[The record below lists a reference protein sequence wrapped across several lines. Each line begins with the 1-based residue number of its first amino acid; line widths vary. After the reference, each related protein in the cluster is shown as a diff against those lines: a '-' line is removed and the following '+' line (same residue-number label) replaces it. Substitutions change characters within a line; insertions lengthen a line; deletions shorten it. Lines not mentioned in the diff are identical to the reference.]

1 MIDVNGKKV
10 SKSNQRIEVMKRLY
24 TELQLCNANFN

>member
-10 SKSNQRIEVMKRLY
+10 SKSNQRIEVAKGLY
-24 TELQLCNANFN
+24 TELQFCNANFN